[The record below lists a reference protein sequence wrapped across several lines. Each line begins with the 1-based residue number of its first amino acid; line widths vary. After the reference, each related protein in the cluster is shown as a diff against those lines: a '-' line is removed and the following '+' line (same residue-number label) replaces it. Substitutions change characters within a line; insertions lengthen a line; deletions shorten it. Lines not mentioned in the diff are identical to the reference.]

1 MVRSPSWAYAPA
13 PATTEDLSEMVVT
26 TMSQQEGFEAS
37 REARRATTAAG
48 AARSARHEQW
58 LAEAMA
64 AAYYHELQAEQQE
77 HTRREHPAE
86 PEPRDEEPPA

>member
-1 MVRSPSWAYAPA
+1 
-13 PATTEDLSEMVVT
+13 
-26 TMSQQEGFEAS
+26 MSQREGFEAS

-64 AAYYHELQAEQQE
+64 AAYYHELHGEKKAAAEHGE
-77 HTRREHPAE
+77 PAE
-86 PEPRDEEPPA
+86 APVHEPAQPDGDPDA